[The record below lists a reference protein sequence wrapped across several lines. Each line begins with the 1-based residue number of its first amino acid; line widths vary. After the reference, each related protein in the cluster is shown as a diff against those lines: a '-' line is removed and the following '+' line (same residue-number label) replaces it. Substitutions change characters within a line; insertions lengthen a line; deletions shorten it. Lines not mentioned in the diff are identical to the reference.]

1 MKPLYTCLAA
11 LLLSLP
17 ASAENIATSVVATD
31 VPEKEQTSLGLYLT
45 SEEAGAA
52 LAEDP
57 AIVFIDVRDP
67 IEVMFVGHPDPVD
80 AVIPFRFVTYK
91 YNPERG
97 AYGMKPNPAFVE
109 EVDAAMEELDRSK
122 TDPVFISCQ
131 TGGRTARAVDALTEA
146 GYTQVYALFEGI
158 EGDLNPDTGRR
169 DVNGWKN
176 AGLPWSYKLTDEVA
190 WHPSE

>member
-1 MKPLYTCLAA
+1 MKPLLTSLAA

-17 ASAENIATSVVATD
+17 ASAQDIATTVAASD
-31 VPEKEQTSLGLYLT
+31 VPEKERTKLDLYLT
-45 SEEAGAA
+45 SKEAGAA
-52 LAEDP
+52 LAADP
-57 AIVFIDVRDP
+57 AIVFVDVRDP
-67 IEVMFVGHPDPVD
+67 VEVMFVGHPDPVD
-80 AVIPFRFVTYK
+80 AVIPFRFVTYE

-146 GYTQVYALFEGI
+146 GYTQVYSLFEGI
-158 EGDLNPDTGRR
+158 EGDLNPETGRR

-176 AGLPWSYKLTDEVA
+176 AGLPWSYRLTEDVA
-190 WHPSE
+190 WYPPQ